1 MTDFDPRITPARPD
15 LAAAHLRDEI
25 SADKYVEADAYQV
38 SAGVAAVRSSPADDA
53 IMVSQA
59 LLGERV
65 DLYEIR
71 EGWGWGQ
78 LVRDGYVGWLDMAT
92 LSAPAIEPTHR
103 VSALRT
109 YVFSE
114 PDLKSPPRF
123 LASLTSEIAA
133 TDRDGNWV
141 KADRGGWLFVD
152 HLAPLSV
159 FADDFVAVAEQFV
172 GAPYL
177 WGGKESLGLDCSGLV
192 QTALAAAGV
201 AAPRDSDMQEAAI
214 GAPISHAADL
224 SNLQRGDLV
233 FWRGHVGV
241 MIDEKHLLH
250 ANAHHMAT
258 AIEPLVQTVERLT
271 PAVGPI
277 RSVRRL

>member
-1 MTDFDPRITPARPD
+1 
-15 LAAAHLRDEI
+15 
-25 SADKYVEADAYQV
+25 
-38 SAGVAAVRSSPADDA
+38 
-53 IMVSQA
+53 
-59 LLGERV
+59 
-65 DLYEIR
+65 
-71 EGWGWGQ
+71 
-78 LVRDGYVGWLDMAT
+78 
-92 LSAPAIEPTHR
+92 
-103 VSALRT
+103 
-109 YVFSE
+109 
-114 PDLKSPPRF
+114 PPHF